1 VLIKFVN
8 RLFEGRFWALAI
20 KEVNQILRNKELIS
34 LLIFPPTL
42 QLVIFGLALNPNV
55 EHIKLGIVDYSN
67 TPASRELVSAFTEN
81 QVFSAERYSTSVAPL
96 SQQVQEGKVTAGLV
110 IPPYFNRDLNQ
121 DDTSAEVQVLINAV
135 DANTA
140 GIASGYITQIVEQYS
155 RKLNPSQAPPLV
167 DPQVNY
173 LYNPGLTSSWF
184 FVPGVLGVVVT
195 LISTLVSAA
204 TLVREKDTGTLEQL
218 LMTPSA
224 AWEILLAK
232 IVPLFVLVMGDS
244 ILALG
249 VAHLVFALP
258 VRGSFLLFLI
268 FSGLY
273 TFVGIGIGIILATVS
288 RSQQQAQLSSFFIT
302 LPVMQF
308 SGAISPIESMPR
320 VLQYFSLLNPLR
332 HYVQILRGLLLKGVG
347 LDVLWP
353 NALALLV
360 FAIVLLTISISKFRT
375 QLS

>member
-1 VLIKFVN
+1 MLIKFVSG
-8 RLFEGRFWALAI
+8 LFEGRFWALMI
-20 KEVNQILRNKELIS
+20 KEINQILRNKELIS

-42 QLVIFGLALNPNV
+42 QLLIFGLALNPAVQN
-55 EHIKLGIVDYSN
+55 IKLGIVDYSK
-67 TPASRELVSAFTEN
+67 TPTSRELISAFTEN
-81 QVFSAERYSTSVAPL
+81 RVFNAELYSSSVQPL

-110 IPPYFNRDLNQ
+110 IPPEFNRNLKQ
-121 DDTSAEVQVLINAV
+121 DDTSAQVQVLINAV

-140 GIASGYITQIVEQYS
+140 GIASGYISQIVAQYNL
-155 RKLNPSQAPPLV
+155 KLDPSQPPALV
-167 DPQVNY
+167 NPQVNY

-184 FVPGVLGVVVT
+184 FVPGVLGIVVT

-204 TLVREKDTGTLEQL
+204 TVVREKDTGTLEQL

-224 AWEILLAK
+224 NWEILLAK
-232 IVPLFVLVMGDS
+232 IVPLFVLIMGDA

-258 VRGSFLLFLI
+258 VRGSFLLFLAC
-268 FSGLY
+268 SGVY
-273 TFVGIGIGIILATVS
+273 ISVGIGIGIMLATIS
-288 RSQQQAQLSSFFIT
+288 RSQQQAQLISFFVT
-302 LPVMQF
+302 LPVIQF
-308 SGAISPIESMPR
+308 SGAISPIESIPL
-320 VLQYFSLLNPLR
+320 VLQYFALLNPLN
-332 HYVQILRGLLLKGVG
+332 HYVLILRGLLLKGVG

-360 FAIVLLTISISKFRT
+360 FAIVLLTISINRFRT

>member
-1 VLIKFVN
+1 MLIKFVN

-20 KEVNQILRNKELIS
+20 KEVNQILRNKQLIS

>member
-1 VLIKFVN
+1 VLIKFVSG
-8 RLFEGRFWALAI
+8 LFEGRFWALMI
-20 KEVNQILRNKELIS
+20 KEINQILRNKELIS

-42 QLVIFGLALNPNV
+42 QLLIFGLALNPAVQN
-55 EHIKLGIVDYSN
+55 IKLGIVDYSK
-67 TPASRELVSAFTEN
+67 TPTSRELISAFTEN
-81 QVFSAERYSTSVAPL
+81 RVFNAELYSSSVQPL

-110 IPPYFNRDLNQ
+110 IPPEFNRNLKQ
-121 DDTSAEVQVLINAV
+121 DDTSAQVQVLINAV

-140 GIASGYITQIVEQYS
+140 GIASGYISQIVAQYNL
-155 RKLNPSQAPPLV
+155 KLDPSQPPALV
-167 DPQVNY
+167 NPQVNY

-184 FVPGVLGVVVT
+184 FVPGVLGIVVT

-204 TLVREKDTGTLEQL
+204 TVVREKDTGTLEQL

-224 AWEILLAK
+224 NWEILLAK
-232 IVPLFVLVMGDS
+232 IVPLFVLIMGDA

-258 VRGSFLLFLI
+258 VRGSFLLFLAC
-268 FSGLY
+268 SGVY
-273 TFVGIGIGIILATVS
+273 ISVGIGIGIMLATIS
-288 RSQQQAQLSSFFIT
+288 RSQQQAQLISFFVT
-302 LPVMQF
+302 LPVIQF
-308 SGAISPIESMPR
+308 SGAISPIESIPL
-320 VLQYFSLLNPLR
+320 VLQYFALLNPLN
-332 HYVQILRGLLLKGVG
+332 HYVLILRGLLLKGVG

-360 FAIVLLTISISKFRT
+360 FAIVLLTISINRFRT